1 MELHKI
7 ENVDFSINH
16 GLISDEDINLVWKEG
31 ELYLSVRNLVL
42 KEKNRWYD
50 FPLKELD
57 NIQVICEN
65 PTKLKFQL
73 PSLEVIVSGEYAERL
88 LALRHFLLPLI
99 HPKREEL
106 MKESLNTLIK
116 FWHLGVRNPVA
127 LATIMPL
134 TAEEIRKLA
143 NRAKEDGLITPKGRL
158 TEKGYKRFEPEERNL
173 LRKME
178 VMNG

>member
-7 ENVDFSINH
+7 ENVDFSIND

-31 ELYLSVRNLVL
+31 ELYLSLRNLVL
-42 KEKNRWYD
+42 KDKNRWYD
-50 FPLKELD
+50 FPLKEL
-57 NIQVICEN
+57 EN
-65 PTKLKFQL
+65 VQIISEHPTKLKFQL
-73 PSLEVIVSGEYAERL
+73 PSLEVIVTGEYAERL
-88 LALRHFLLPLI
+88 LALRHFLMPLI

-106 MKESLNTLIK
+106 MKENLNTLIK

-134 TAEEIRKLA
+134 TVEEIRKLA
-143 NRAKEDGLITPKGRL
+143 NHAKEEDLITPNGRL
-158 TEKGYKRFEPEERNL
+158 TEKGYERFSPEERGL
-173 LRKME
+173 LKKLE